1 MFVIRLLLAVLATIL
16 IALLA
21 GGAMGLS
28 AWQSAGFAVLA
39 VVFLQMLVLA
49 YVLQAGMRRMRQLS
63 PKAAAKPG
71 SRKKTS
77 ENLSVLPE

>member
-21 GGAMGLS
+21 GGAMGFS

-39 VVFLQMLVLA
+39 VFFLQMLVLA
-49 YVLQAGMRRMRQLS
+49 YVLQAGMRRMRTLS
-63 PKAAAKPG
+63 QKTVSMPP

-77 ENLSVLPE
+77 EKLSVLPE